1 MTFKLFRY
9 RRPSVSTV
17 LGLTAARRRVRRA
30 LGISQVEAWTRPS
43 RVKQRLRYKMG
54 LYSPAA
60 RVIRQTAQGNIPTP
74 LGL

>member
-9 RRPSVSTV
+9 RRPSMSTV
-17 LGLTAARRRVRRA
+17 LGLTAARRRVRRS

-43 RVKQRLRYKMG
+43 RVKQRLRYKLG

-60 RVIRQTAQGNIPTP
+60 RLIRQTAKGNVRTP
-74 LGL
+74 FGL